1 PEGPVSVRL
10 PRRRAAAEDGA
21 IDFLVATPD
30 GAPLLEASA
39 RLRDLS
45 TERSNL
51 RRTTASI
58 ALALFAVTILLL
70 AGPLLDRRAAAPAP
84 GPELRLTTAI
94 VAVIVAAG
102 APGGPGVRLRPWAHA
117 VGARSAARLCLWSAT
132 AAGVAAA
139 LASAAVRMRLALRE
153 GRGNPTD
160 APLAFSAVQI
170 ACGVLLAALL
180 VMFERVLGRSIDP
193 A

>member
-1 PEGPVSVRL
+1 
-10 PRRRAAAEDGA
+10 
-21 IDFLVATPD
+21 
-30 GAPLLEASA
+30 
-39 RLRDLS
+39 
-45 TERSNL
+45 
-51 RRTTASI
+51 
-58 ALALFAVTILLL
+58 LL
-70 AGPLLDRRAAAPAP
+70 AGPLLDRRAAARAP

-102 APGGPGVRLRPWAHA
+102 ALGWLAVAIGAWAPA
-117 VGARSAARLCLWSAT
+117 GGARGAGRVWVLGAT
-132 AAGVAAA
+132 GGGVAGA

-193 A
+193 AGVDLHHFSLHPWTPARLAMLAGILFSH